1 MKKIFRKEL
10 FIKHCEKTGDIN
22 DHVNQLCLETW
33 VTDCDGKEVVDSQCL
48 GVYSILNEWC
58 EIVEE

>member
-1 MKKIFRKEL
+1 MKIIFRKEL
-10 FIKHCEKTGDIN
+10 FIKYCEKTGDIN

-33 VTDCDGKEVVDSQCL
+33 VTDCDGKEVVNSQCP
-48 GVYSILNEWC
+48 GGYYILNEWC